1 MTVRSNKYRDAHSAE
16 VSDHLLG
23 SRTTASN
30 QETLLQNYRQVG
42 TASAI
47 SATLRAE
54 TFGRHLP
61 ASAAP
66 SEHLPGSVRNG
77 ARDRGDHDLRHIPK
91 SPCRLKMTSSCAG
104 CTSPTVLVTMP
115 IMMASCKSRT
125 HSGSAH
131 VRTTRPAMR
140 QHDALPFSGHGAKSG
155 QRPSRYAARRGA
167 DGLRIV
173 DLFSQIQPAK
183 SGLDGPRSFRALGR
197 SRFRAALQ
205 PVVSNRLRALPR

>member
-1 MTVRSNKYRDAHSAE
+1 VTVRSNKYRDAHSAE

-66 SEHLPGSVRNG
+66 SEHLRGSVRNR
-77 ARDRGDHDLRHIPK
+77 ARDRGDHGLQTHTEFTVSPEDDVELRRVHITNGF
-91 SPCRLKMTSSCAG
+91 CHNAN
-104 CTSPTVLVTMP
+104 
-115 IMMASCKSRT
+115 
-125 HSGSAH
+125 
-131 VRTTRPAMR
+131 
-140 QHDALPFSGHGAKSG
+140 HGG
-155 QRPSRYAARRGA
+155 
-167 DGLRIV
+167 
-173 DLFSQIQPAK
+173 
-183 SGLDGPRSFRALGR
+183 
-197 SRFRAALQ
+197 
-205 PVVSNRLRALPR
+205 